1 MKLFLGIIIVLLLGL
16 CGWIRFTSTRPT
28 ETHRK
33 IIAGLKTELKEAQA
47 EFDTARGELAV
58 AKGEIE
64 SLKRRYAALES
75 REVARHFPPASDSPA
90 AVGGGGSELVPGP
103 KAPLPS
109 SKHEDLMSRLS
120 ELKATYDSHRLSIE
134 NRKDLLEVDLAALHS
149 KRRAVANTELHF
161 SEQST
166 VVDLDG
172 NVTGNRG
179 VRTSMADRARATA
192 KLAEQVAEVDREI
205 AGKQLE
211 INKLVGEMETL
222 RQNYSKAIARAQ
234 EEFSADG
241 GAAAN

>member
-1 MKLFLGIIIVLLLGL
+1 MKRFLGIIIVLLLGL

-47 EFDTARGELAV
+47 EFDTAREELAV

-75 REVARHFPPASDSPA
+75 NEVARHFPPASDSPA
-90 AVGGGGSELVPGP
+90 VVGEGGPEEAPDP
-103 KAPLPS
+103 KAPFPS
-109 SKHEDLMSRLS
+109 SKHEDLISRLS
-120 ELKATYDSHRLSIE
+120 ALKATYDSHRLSIE

-149 KRRAVANTELHF
+149 KRNAVAKTELHF
-161 SEQST
+161 SEQSA

-234 EEFSADG
+234 EEFSADK

>member
-1 MKLFLGIIIVLLLGL
+1 MKRFLGIIIVLLLGL

-47 EFDTARGELAV
+47 EFDTAREELAV

-90 AVGGGGSELVPGP
+90 AVGEGGSELAPGP

-109 SKHEDLMSRLS
+109 TKHEDLISRLS
-120 ELKATYDSHRLSIE
+120 VLKATYDSHRLSIE

-149 KRRAVANTELHF
+149 KRRAVANTELNF
-161 SEQST
+161 SEQSAR
-166 VVDLDG
+166 VDADG
-172 NVTGNRG
+172 FVLGNRG
-179 VRTSMADRARATA
+179 VRTSAADRDRAKA
-192 KLAEQVAEVDREI
+192 KIADKVTEIDGEI
-205 AGKQLE
+205 AKKQAE
-211 INKLVGEMETL
+211 INKVVGEL
-222 RQNYSKAIARAQ
+222 VVLQDNYNKAITRAR
-234 EEFSADG
+234 EGSEFDAVSG
-241 GAAAN
+241 K